1 MRGTGWRSMR
11 CVAAAVLLLALP
23 AGCGRP
29 KPAAKPVPAVKLTV
43 ANFDAEVKAVRGRP
57 VLVHFSSAGC
67 YHCKAVRKMLGQLQG
82 DYGERLKV
90 AELEIGSARGVA
102 APLKV
107 AKAPTLLFFR
117 DGEEVGRLE
126 GGPNR
131 EAIEPMVERVLAG
144 KPAGKPAVDTTLA
157 DPADVPGTTTP
168 APAIA
173 PAKTRA
179 GAMAPAGEDDDP
191 ENDPDV
197 IEVMKGWEG
206 TALPTAKT
214 GKTDKTNAGG
224 EAGQEAKTGP

>member
-1 MRGTGWRSMR
+1 MRGTVRRTMR
-11 CVAAAVLLLALP
+11 CVAAALLALA
-23 AGCGRP
+23 AGCGGQ

-57 VLVHFSSAGC
+57 VLVHFWSASC
-67 YHCKAVRKMLGQLQG
+67 YHCKAVRKMLEQLQG

-90 AELEIGSARGVA
+90 AELEIASARGVA

-131 EAIEPMVERVLAG
+131 EAIEPMVERVLDG
-144 KPAGKPAVDTTLA
+144 KPAGNPAVDTTLA
-157 DPADVPGTTTP
+157 DPAAVPGSTAP
-168 APAIA
+168 GPAKPKAGAVAPAEA
-173 PAKTRA
+173 
-179 GAMAPAGEDDDP
+179 DDDP
-191 ENDPDV
+191 EKDPDV

-206 TALPTAKT
+206 TEKT
-214 GKTDKTNAGG
+214 GVGGAGG
-224 EAGQEAKTGP
+224 EAGQGAKTGP

>member
-1 MRGTGWRSMR
+1 M
-11 CVAAAVLLLALP
+11 
-23 AGCGRP
+23 
-29 KPAAKPVPAVKLTV
+29 PAVKLTA
-43 ANFDAEVKAVRGRP
+43 ANFEAEVKAVRGRP
-57 VLVHFSSAGC
+57 VLVHFWSASC
-67 YHCKAVRKMLGQLQG
+67 YHCKAVRQMLEQLQG

-90 AELEIGSARGVA
+90 AELEIGSARGVT

-144 KPAGKPAVDTTLA
+144 KPAGKPAVDPALA
-157 DPADVPGTTTP
+157 DPTAGVSAP
-168 APAIA
+168 APESA
-173 PAKTRA
+173 PAKS
-179 GAMAPAGEDDDP
+179 GAVAPAEADGDP

-206 TALPTAKT
+206 TAPTPEKTGAGDANKGAKT
-214 GKTDKTNAGG
+214 D
-224 EAGQEAKTGP
+224 P

>member
-11 CVAAAVLLLALP
+11 CVAAAVLLLALSS
-23 AGCGRP
+23 GCGRP

-67 YHCKAVRKMLGQLQG
+67 YHCKAVRKMLEQLQG

-107 AKAPTLLFFR
+107 KNAPTLLFFR

-131 EAIEPMVERVLAG
+131 AAIEPMVERVLDG
-144 KPAGKPAVDTTLA
+144 KPAGDPALDTTFS
-157 DPADVPGTTTP
+157 DPAAVPGTT
-168 APAIA
+168 A

-179 GAMAPAGEDDDP
+179 GAEALAEGDDDP

-197 IEVMKGWEG
+197 LEVMKGWEG
-206 TALPTAKT
+206 TAPPTEKT
-214 GKTDKTNAGG
+214 GKTGTGGAGG
-224 EAGQEAKTGP
+224 EAGPGAKTGP

>member
-1 MRGTGWRSMR
+1 MQIVT
-11 CVAAAVLLLALP
+11 AAAVLLA
-23 AGCGRP
+23 AGCGGS

-43 ANFDAEVKAVRGRP
+43 ANFGEEVKAVRGRP
-57 VLVHFSSAGC
+57 VLVHFWSASC
-67 YHCKAVRKMLGQLQG
+67 YHCKAVRKMLEQLQG

-90 AELEIGSARGVA
+90 AELEIALARGVA

-131 EAIEPMVERVLAG
+131 EAIEPMVERVLDG
-144 KPAGKPAVDTTLA
+144 KPAGQPAVDTTLA
-157 DPADVPGTTTP
+157 DPAAVPGIT
-168 APAIA
+168 A
-173 PAKTRA
+173 PAKTKA
-179 GAMAPAGEDDDP
+179 GAVAPAEADDDA

-206 TALPTAKT
+206 TAQPPEKT
-214 GKTDKTNAGG
+214 GKTGAGGEGG
-224 EAGQEAKTGP
+224 EAGQGAKTGP